1 MNSPTIVYLVHPH
14 SLERAAVAEW
24 LMCNAFIEVTGK
36 SGNLE
41 EIANSSKLDT
51 AELLIAFTHSA
62 TGRASQITNI
72 KKMHPALKIM
82 IASDTSAVG
91 DVREIVHSGVSGYI
105 DFRAEI
111 EEWERAIKLILAGK
125 MYYAQ
130 QVMTQLAK
138 VAVGSHTIQHA
149 VETKNSLS
157 KREIEVLRLVA
168 SEYTT
173 NRIADELFI
182 SNKTVETHRRNLFQK
197 LEVKNSVGLVKIAV
211 RLGII

>member
-14 SLERAAVAEW
+14 SLVRAAVAEW
-24 LMCNAFIEVTGK
+24 LVCNAFIEVTGK
-36 SGNLE
+36 SGSLE
-41 EIANSSKLDT
+41 EIAHSSKLDRT
-51 AELLIAFTHSA
+51 ELLIAFAHAA
-62 TGRASQITNI
+62 TGGAGQIANI
-72 KKMHPALKIM
+72 KKTHPSLKIM
-82 IASDTSAVG
+82 IASDTSAIS
-91 DVREIVHSGVSGYI
+91 DVREIVHSGVNGYI
-105 DFRAEI
+105 DFNAEI
-111 EEWERAIKLILAGK
+111 EEWERAIKLVSTGK
-125 MYYAQ
+125 TYYAQ

-138 VAVGSHTIQHA
+138 VSIGGHTGQPA